1 MKNCRLKRDYFK
13 NNLGTYFHGFKL
25 MASGVS
31 LAFYAKTEDER
42 EQWVAKLAPSV
53 ISVELRE
60 EFSVQSQPLG
70 RGSQATVYLCHRKES
85 KEASFALKCFRKA
98 DLASDQLKQKDM
110 LHEID
115 ILRSI
120 SHESIIQI
128 HGVFETRHHV
138 GLLLPYLQGGA
149 LFEQMQQK
157 SVL

>member
-1 MKNCRLKRDYFK
+1 
-13 NNLGTYFHGFKL
+13 

-31 LAFYAKTEDER
+31 LAFYARTEDER

-85 KEASFALKCFRKA
+85 KKASFALKCFRKA

-120 SHESIIQI
+120 SHGSIIQL